1 MFDLAMG
8 AMLTVARLCL
18 GGAVLVLTL
27 ASYGWWGNADS
38 ALGRLVWPA
47 AGLFGIGAVLVV
59 AQRALWLRHR
69 RRARA
74 IRRSTAMNPKS
85 V

>member
-27 ASYGWWGNADS
+27 ASYAWWGNPDS
-38 ALGRLVWPA
+38 ALGRLAWPA
-47 AGLFGIGAVLVV
+47 GVLFVIGVVLVV
-59 AQRALWLRHR
+59 AQRVLWLRHCR
-69 RRARA
+69 RERA
-74 IRRSTAMNPKS
+74 IRRSTATNPKP